1 MKINQN
7 KGVFKYLIGDF
18 IAALVSWVVLFF
30 VRKIYLEK
38 QIDFTYEKAFADNNF
53 IYGTLLISVFWIL
66 LYIIGNT
73 YTNIYKKSRL
83 TEIGKTIWQSIVG
96 CVMLFFLFLLDDLVQ
111 KYQDYYVLFFTLF
124 GLHFTT
130 TLFSRLT
137 ILYFAKRK
145 LRTGKISFSTLIIGG
160 TKKSNEIYNEIMKS
174 KNPTGF
180 NFKGFI
186 SLNPLAH
193 PNPKSALSYLGTISD
208 LKKMIDTHKIEE
220 VIIAMDTSEHHQIN
234 EIFSLLETEYVN
246 IKIIPDLYDILSGS
260 VKMENVLGA
269 ALIEIDQ
276 TLLKPWQVFL
286 KREIDVFTSFIV
298 LILCIPLFIF
308 LILGVLFSSKGP
320 IIFRQERVGKNGRL
334 FYILKFRTMYM
345 DAEKDGPQLSKTDD
359 PRITKIG
366 KVLRKYRLDELP
378 QFLNV
383 LLGDMSLVGPR
394 PERAYYIEKILEKAP
409 HYKHLQK
416 VKPGITSWGMVKY
429 GYAANVEEMVKR
441 MKFDLLYV
449 ENISISLDIKILFY
463 TLLTLIQG
471 KGK

>member
-1 MKINQN
+1 
-7 KGVFKYLIGDF
+7 
-18 IAALVSWVVLFF
+18 
-30 VRKIYLEK
+30 
-38 QIDFTYEKAFADNNF
+38 
-53 IYGTLLISVFWIL
+53 
-66 LYIIGNT
+66 
-73 YTNIYKKSRL
+73 
-83 TEIGKTIWQSIVG
+83 
-96 CVMLFFLFLLDDLVQ
+96 
-111 KYQDYYVLFFTLF
+111 
-124 GLHFTT
+124 
-130 TLFSRLT
+130 
-137 ILYFAKRK
+137 
-145 LRTGKISFSTLIIGG
+145 
-160 TKKSNEIYNEIMKS
+160 MKS

-286 KREIDVFTSFIV
+286 KRELDVFTSFIV

>member
-1 MKINQN
+1 MA
-7 KGVFKYLIGDF
+7 KYCWLCD
-18 IAALVSWVVLFF
+18 A
-30 VRKIYLEK
+30 
-38 QIDFTYEKAFADNNF
+38 
-53 IYGTLLISVFWIL
+53 
-66 LYIIGNT
+66 
-73 YTNIYKKSRL
+73 
-83 TEIGKTIWQSIVG
+83 
-96 CVMLFFLFLLDDLVQ
+96 LLDDLVQ

-276 TLLKPWQVFL
+276 TL
-286 KREIDVFTSFIV
+286 
-298 LILCIPLFIF
+298 
-308 LILGVLFSSKGP
+308 
-320 IIFRQERVGKNGRL
+320 
-334 FYILKFRTMYM
+334 
-345 DAEKDGPQLSKTDD
+345 
-359 PRITKIG
+359 
-366 KVLRKYRLDELP
+366 
-378 QFLNV
+378 
-383 LLGDMSLVGPR
+383 
-394 PERAYYIEKILEKAP
+394 
-409 HYKHLQK
+409 H
-416 VKPGITSWGMVKY
+416 KPGRY
-429 GYAANVEEMVKR
+429 
-441 MKFDLLYV
+441 F
-449 ENISISLDIKILFY
+449 
-463 TLLTLIQG
+463 
-471 KGK
+471 